1 MEDKERNCPQC
12 GAAPGT
18 LHENSCRWEV
28 CPDCGKLLIIACICG
43 HKATGI
49 RVPWQGGYPGQRE
62 CREYGWWSRRVPGVS
77 GWVPCGPNDRGACTD
92 LNRLQE
98 EAVWD
103 KDQQRWVRIEEVTFK
118 TITRGEPIPAKIWSW
133 AIVCLKKYCRAGS
146 LWKLD
151 QRPKS
156 GPQFDQFYEAERAYN
171 EMANAIWWAAWTPEQ
186 RAEWDAVNAQYSLL
200 DQ

>member
-1 MEDKERNCPQC
+1 MDNRNKNCPNC
-12 GAAPGT
+12 GAV
-18 LHENSCRWEV
+18 L
-28 CPDCGKLLIIACICG
+28 
-43 HKATGI
+43 
-49 RVPWQGGYPGQRE
+49 
-62 CREYGWWSRRVPGVS
+62 
-77 GWVPCGPNDRGACTD
+77 
-92 LNRLQE
+92 
-98 EAVWD
+98 D
-103 KDQQRWVRIEEVTFK
+103 KDEQRWVRIEEVTFK

-151 QRPKS
+151 QKPKS
-156 GPQFDQFYEAERAYN
+156 GPLFDQFYEAERAYN